1 MFLQTGNGIWIS
13 LVRIKKVKVIPTLDD
28 LIISFLTTSAS
39 SAGNSASS
47 PGHALPLAIAGCP
60 ADERWGLHAR
70 EEGEI
75 GQNLESDFERV
86 L

>member
-1 MFLQTGNGIWIS
+1 M
-13 LVRIKKVKVIPTLDD
+13 RIKKVKVIPTLDN
-28 LIISFLTTSAS
+28 LIIFFLTTSAS

-47 PGHALPLAIAGCP
+47 PGLALPLAIAGCP
-60 ADERWGLHAR
+60 TDEIWGLYAK

-75 GQNLESDFERV
+75 GQNLESGFERV

>member
-13 LVRIKKVKVIPTLDD
+13 LVRIKKVKVIPTLDS

-39 SAGNSASS
+39 SARNSTRS
-47 PGHALPLAIAGCP
+47 PGLALAIAGCP
-60 ADERWGLHAR
+60 ADERWGLYAK

-75 GQNLESDFERV
+75 GQNLENDFERV